1 MTYPEIRTFF
11 MTYVEGDTPI
21 PYETYLKKA
30 GISLSPEGTMEVISM
45 GNISMNYN
53 ITAESSTIFIENL
66 EGSNSFAKD
75 MGYKVGD
82 KFLSINGQSLTAGNA
97 DRAINAWKQTTQ
109 AGDKVVVMVERKLEN
124 GKVKKVKLKGNAIT
138 VKVPM
143 PRILMLDEQATPDQ
157 LAFRKAWLG

>member
-1 MTYPEIRTFF
+1 
-11 MTYVEGDTPI
+11 
-21 PYETYLKKA
+21 
-30 GISLSPEGTMEVISM
+30 
-45 GNISMNYN
+45 
-53 ITAESSTIFIENL
+53 
-66 EGSNSFAKD
+66 

-97 DRAINAWKQTTQ
+97 DRAINAWKQTTK
-109 AGDKVVVMVERKLEN
+109 AGDKVVVMVERKLDN

-143 PRILMLDEQATPDQ
+143 PRNLMLDEQATPEQ